1 VFRVGKVVAVDE
13 KTAKAR
19 VELEDA
25 DKVIT
30 YWLPV
35 VVQKTQNDKFYWLPD
50 IGELVLVGFL
60 DYGIEQ
66 GFILGSIYNEKDT
79 PPVSDKNKIHIRFKD
94 GTILEYSREEHKLFI
109 DIKGNLEILASGNI
123 TIKAKGNILIDG
135 NRIDLNP

>member
-1 VFRVGKVVAVDE
+1 MFRVGKVVAVDP

-19 VELEDA
+19 VEIEDI

-35 VVQKTQNDKFYWLPD
+35 IMPKTQDDKFYWLPD
-50 IGELVLVGFL
+50 IGELVLIGFL

-79 PPVSDKNKIHIRFKD
+79 PPVSDQNKMHIKFKD
-94 GTILEYSREEHKLFI
+94 GTVIEYDRANNTLLI
-109 DIKGNLEILASGNI
+109 DVKGSI
-123 TIKAKGNILIDG
+123 TIKASGNVNISSGTQMTLQAP
-135 NRIDLNP
+135 RIDLNP

>member
-1 VFRVGKVVAVDE
+1 MFRVGKVVAVDE
-13 KTAKAR
+13 KTAKVR

-35 VVQKTQNDKFYWLPD
+35 VVQKAQDDKFYWLPD

-66 GFILGSIYNEKDT
+66 GFVLGSIYNQQDK
-79 PPVSDKNKIHIRFKD
+79 PPVASKDKMHIQFKD
-94 GTILEYSREEHKLFI
+94 GTVIEYDRNTHKLLI
-109 DIKGNLEILASGNI
+109 HSVGDIEIISDTHI
-123 TIKAKGNILIDG
+123 TMRAP
-135 NRIDLNP
+135 RIDLNP